1 MSSLSMATAGACW
14 AATPPAE
21 PANAAAIA
29 AAPRYS
35 LLLVVMSLL
44 SLNFPLSYLGDP
56 HAGRWRDLNHDLLAH
71 CRRKRG
77 RCPFTLAANR
87 AYLPLHAGKGCRR
100 RLPAFRGDLRQ
111 STNVPPRSSSIWMR
125 TISSNELSAL
135 KPSSR

>member
-14 AATPPAE
+14 AASPPAV

-35 LLLVVMSLL
+35 LLLLVMSLL
-44 SLNFPLSYLGDP
+44 SMSFPLSQLGDP

-71 CRRKRG
+71 CRRKCG

-87 AYLPLHAGKGCRR
+87 AYLPLQAGKGTQAPLARFPR
-100 RLPAFRGDLRQ
+100 DLRQ
-111 STNVPPRSSSIWMR
+111 STNVPPR
-125 TISSNELSAL
+125 
-135 KPSSR
+135 